1 MKYLWEPQDITVG
14 RFYVKHKA
22 LDERADIGYVTSTM
36 HMIGFASSGFDG
48 TKNLV
53 SISVSDGM
61 VGKPGSAEEICD
73 ILNQGEYSPAHHDLV
88 CKVFMARRERNEG
101 RS

>member
-1 MKYLWEPQDITVG
+1 MRYLWEPEDITVG

-22 LDERADIGYVTSTM
+22 LDPKTDIGYVSSTM
-36 HMIGFASSGFDG
+36 HMIGFANGG
-48 TKNLV
+48 GANNLV

-61 VGKPGSAEEICD
+61 VGKPGTAEEICAM
-73 ILNQGEYSPAHHDLV
+73 LNQGEYSPAHHDLV